1 MHARF
6 LAWLI
11 GVDVSAVLAY
21 LDVADWPTHWTVK
34 AQHRMRSLGIT
45 SEQEALETYRTQLI
59 YG

>member
-1 MHARF
+1 MNAYF

-11 GVDVSAVLAY
+11 GVDVAAVLAY
-21 LDVADWPTHWTVK
+21 REVQWPIHWVVK

-45 SEQEALETYRTQLI
+45 SERDALEMFRTQHL